1 MGEKIPEYIG
11 KYKIMGLIAK
21 GGMGAVYKAVHQIY
35 AYLAQIFH
43 AYHSESEKSD
53 RQDEIDPCS

>member
-21 GGMGAVYKAVHQIY
+21 GGMGAVYKAVHPSLKRLVTIMKIY
-35 AYLAQIFH
+35 
-43 AYHSESEKSD
+43 
-53 RQDEIDPCS
+53 